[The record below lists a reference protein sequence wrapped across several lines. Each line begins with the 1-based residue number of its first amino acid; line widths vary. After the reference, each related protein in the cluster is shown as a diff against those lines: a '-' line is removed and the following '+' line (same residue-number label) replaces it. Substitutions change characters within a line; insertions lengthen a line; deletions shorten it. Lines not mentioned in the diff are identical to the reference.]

1 MTTHLLN
8 VALRTAGRLAARGVL
23 STSEAAAFIADA
35 WRRNS
40 HEAMPA
46 GSTSNAWAAATFAQA
61 VACDYWCRE
70 CETYRTDQ
78 PGGLCPVCSPTRR
91 GAA

>member
-1 MTTHLLN
+1 MSAVFLDI
-8 VALRTAGRLAARGVL
+8 ALKTAGKLAHKGVL
-23 STSEAAAFIADA
+23 STSEAAAFILDA
-35 WRRNS
+35 WKR
-40 HEAMPA
+40 HALDAMPA
-46 GSTSNAWAAATFAQA
+46 GSTSNAWAAATFALAQT
-61 VACDYWCRE
+61 CDYWCRE